1 MKDILTNSDHEL
13 KKSQE
18 WIEYIK
24 HKGIRYL
31 KTWEHSDKGFIHFS
45 ETENLSDVQSPANI
59 AVTDKY
65 AVFAKK
71 SATSC
76 KYPVSITEGM
86 QTIINLCRVAS
97 GYDPLDPEG
106 NGNAEKFI
114 AFTDEIERVPFL
126 SLLWSDTKIII
137 QKSQD
142 TDVLIDSF
150 VKAFRG
156 LSPEDKITIKLYL
169 KELIRAALSYAGEK
183 EKQSNFVQYALNK
196 SPNSVSLLLY
206 SSVLT
211 IKKVNNKGTIKFT
224 SNYTLSQAEYNLNQA
239 SWETVRPMFDKENKI
254 TIEYLIDYMTTKVKK

>member
-13 KKSQE
+13 RKAQE

-24 HKGIRYL
+24 LKERRYL
-31 KTWEHSDKGFIHFS
+31 KTWENSDNGFIHFS
-45 ETENLSDVQSPANI
+45 KIENLSNVQSPANI

-71 SATSC
+71 FATSC

-86 QTIINLCRVAS
+86 QTIINLCRLAS

-114 AFTDEIERVPFL
+114 AFTDEIEKVPFL

-137 QKSQD
+137 QQSHD

-150 VKAFRG
+150 VDAFRG

-169 KELIRAALSYAGEK
+169 KELIRAALSYADEK
-183 EKQSNFVQYALNK
+183 EKQSNFVQYVLSK
-196 SPNSVSLLLY
+196 SPTSVSLLLY

-224 SNYTLSQAEYNLNQA
+224 SNYTLSQAEYNLSQA
-239 SWETVRPMFDKENKI
+239 SWETVRPIFSKENKT
-254 TIEYLIDYMTTKVKK
+254 TIECLIDYMTTKVKT